1 MLDIHST
8 RDASRRLFR
17 RRRDHRGY
25 SLTFEYAPTA
35 ELRSRWGH
43 GRPPHARL
51 AAAFGARDAAFR
63 SEVVDL
69 ASYVDDL
76 AAVPATGVDGPEPCW
91 INEWLVGLDTVSLY
105 GYTRLRGPA
114 RYVEIGSGQ
123 STKVVARARRDA
135 GVATHITSIDPHPRA
150 EVDALCDEIVR
161 RPLELADLETV
172 FDGLAAG
179 DIVFFDGSHRVFPNS
194 DCVAFFLDV
203 LPELPPGVLV
213 GIHDIY
219 LPDDYPDTFLGA
231 WWSEQYTLA
240 ALLLAEPSWLR
251 VVLPCFYVSGRPDVA
266 APLDELWERPALA
279 GVLRHGTTMWLAT
292 QDAPR

>member
-1 MLDIHST
+1 
-8 RDASRRLFR
+8 
-17 RRRDHRGY
+17 
-25 SLTFEYAPTA
+25 
-35 ELRSRWGH
+35 
-43 GRPPHARL
+43 
-51 AAAFGARDAAFR
+51 
-63 SEVVDL
+63 
-69 ASYVDDL
+69 
-76 AAVPATGVDGPEPCW
+76 
-91 INEWLVGLDTVSLY
+91 
-105 GYTRLRGPA
+105 
-114 RYVEIGSGQ
+114 
-123 STKVVARARRDA
+123 
-135 GVATHITSIDPHPRA
+135 
-150 EVDALCDEIVR
+150 
-161 RPLELADLETV
+161 
-172 FDGLAAG
+172 
-179 DIVFFDGSHRVFPNS
+179 VFPNS

-266 APLDELWERPALA
+266 APLDGLWERPALA